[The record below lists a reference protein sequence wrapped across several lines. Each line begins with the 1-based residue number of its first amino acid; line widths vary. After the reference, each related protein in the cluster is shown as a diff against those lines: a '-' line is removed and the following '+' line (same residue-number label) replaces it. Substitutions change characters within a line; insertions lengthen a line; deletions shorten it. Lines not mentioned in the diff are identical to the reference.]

1 MTYDSTNYTGL
12 GAVGAV
18 PHPGR
23 NAIGVPATTGSA
35 VQGADTSRPQTLPEG
50 EMEAYVIGLNRHPA
64 PALGVTNCQ
73 DPSNE
78 LVTPSADFLAA
89 VNELQN
95 YKLVDLKEPLL
106 VPPV

>member
-23 NAIGVPATTGSA
+23 NAIGVPPTTGYA

-50 EMEAYVIGLNRHPA
+50 EMEAYIDGLNRHPT

-73 DPSNE
+73 DTSNE
-78 LVTPSADFLAA
+78 LVTPSSDFLAD
-89 VNELQN
+89 VNELVN
-95 YKLVDLKEPLL
+95 YKNVQLMEPLL
-106 VPPV
+106 VPPI